1 MQIPTLIAMARFV
14 GWGEISYWPGLDQV
28 LTSGDGTY
36 RNLTAY
42 RWAGQKRRD
51 GMVSGQN
58 ER

>member
-1 MQIPTLIAMARFV
+1 MQIPTLIAMARFG
-14 GWGEISYWPGLDQV
+14 GWGEISYWPDLDQV
-28 LTSGDGTY
+28 LTSDDGTY

-42 RWAGQKRRD
+42 RAGQN